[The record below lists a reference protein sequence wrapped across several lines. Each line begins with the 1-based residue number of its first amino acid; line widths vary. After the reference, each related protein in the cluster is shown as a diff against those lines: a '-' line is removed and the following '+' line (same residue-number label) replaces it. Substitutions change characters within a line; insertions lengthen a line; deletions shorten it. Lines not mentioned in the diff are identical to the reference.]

1 MKCIVL
7 TLLLLLSCSD
17 SIDPR
22 IARERLKQLCRD
34 DLEYL
39 VDNTASEG
47 RRDDPYYDIVE
58 ITSYDNRSILKYKAV
73 VDFYYLNLEPVNYK
87 IKREYGF
94 HIGKREW
101 VRYSNEFKRID

>member
-1 MKCIVL
+1 MKCLAL
-7 TLLLLLSCSD
+7 TLLLFLSCSD

-22 IARERLKQLCRD
+22 IAKESLKQVCRD

-39 VDNTASEG
+39 VENTRPQG

-58 ITSYDNRSILKYKAV
+58 ITTYDNRSLLKYKAV

-87 IKREYGF
+87 IQREYGF
-94 HIGKREW
+94 HIGKRQWE
-101 VRYSNEFKRID
+101 RYSNEFKRIH